1 MPPLLAD
8 RLPRVRRLWEEGR
21 TDAAIAREL
30 GTDRKTVAGYRRRLG
45 LPARWTPAVTI
56 RRSLAGGML
65 AARDEANRRRRE
77 GLATRYGL
85 PADLAPVQV
94 AVVLALAGGPLTAAA
109 LADRCGRAARPCHR
123 TPFHRF
129 GNRSVGGKNYLTDLR
144 RRGLVAFVRRHKP
157 KGHGPGR
164 ADGLFLLTAAAM
176 DLLTAKEP
184 T

>member
-45 LPARWTPAVTI
+45 LPPRWT
-56 RRSLAGGML
+56 LAELMRQRHAAGML
-65 AARDEANRRRRE
+65 AVRDAAVAARRAELPA
-77 GLATRYGL
+77 RYGL

-109 LADRCGRAARPCHR
+109 LADRCGRAARPCHP

-157 KGHGPGR
+157 KGSGPGR